1 MNLQRKLFPELSPNQ
16 QISLSTSSGAV
27 MTNTLPP
34 GAKKITGAKKVPGAK
49 KIPGAQKL
57 SGAKK

>member
-1 MNLQRKLFPELSPNQ
+1 MNLQKKLFQELSPNQ

-34 GAKKITGAKKVPGAK
+34 GARKVTSLERGGLP
-49 KIPGAQKL
+49 
-57 SGAKK
+57 